1 MFDFRLK
8 VFYTVA
14 RRLNFTKAA
23 QELYITQPSV
33 TKHIKE
39 IENYYQTKLFDRN
52 GTKIKLTKA
61 GTILFRHT
69 EQLFKIYRNIDLD
82 LDSLK
87 HDNKGTL
94 HLGVST
100 TIAQYVLPSYL
111 AAFKEQFPDISIK
124 LTTQNTDNIEAL
136 LLDHKIDMGIIEG
149 YSKRRNLNYLAFAK
163 DEIVLCTHINNNLVK
178 TSSITLNSIGK
189 LPLITRE
196 QGSGTLEVIHNALS
210 KANFNLSHLN
220 IELVLE
226 STESIKNYLLNS
238 KAFAFLSIHSIY
250 KELLN
255 KEMKIIDIKDFEI
268 ERHFYLVNEQG
279 QTETLPLIFQRF
291 LLTHSQR

>member
-14 RRLNFTKAA
+14 QRLNFTKAA

-39 IENYYQTKLFDRN
+39 IENHYQTKLFDRN
-52 GTKIKLTKA
+52 GTKIKLTEA
-61 GTILFRHT
+61 GTILLRHT
-69 EQLFKIYRNIDLD
+69 EQLFKIYRNIDID
-82 LDSLK
+82 LASLT
-87 HDNKGTL
+87 HDNKGIL

-100 TIAQYVLPSYL
+100 TIAQYILPEYL
-111 AAFKEQFPDISIK
+111 AVFKEKFPDISIK
-124 LTTQNTDNIEAL
+124 LTTQNTDNIETL

-163 DEIVLCTHINNNLVK
+163 DEIVLCTHIGNNLIK
-178 TSSITLNSIGK
+178 TSSIELDTISK
-189 LPLITRE
+189 LPLVMRE

-210 KANFNLSHLN
+210 KAKFNLSQLN
-220 IELVLE
+220 VELVLE
-226 STESIKNYLLNS
+226 STESIKNYLLHSN
-238 KAFAFLSIHSIY
+238 AFAFLSVHAIY
-250 KELLN
+250 KELRN
-255 KEMKIIDIKDFEI
+255 KELKIIDIKNFDI

-279 QTETLPLIFQRF
+279 QTATLPHIFQRF
-291 LLTHSQR
+291 LLAHNLR